1 MKILPTLISIVLL
14 NSILSIDVYLQNGIE
29 KTVDNVKANQIY
41 YFYINATQY
50 QIADC
55 SLKGSYMGTTSRY
68 ISYAYFYE
76 YYDTSSSYLYSDKKT
91 FSSTIM
97 NNQFVSSFIIQNILL

>member
-50 QIADC
+50 QIAAI
-55 SLKGSYMGTTSRY
+55 SLNASYMGTTSRP
-68 ISYAYFYE
+68 ISSAYFYE